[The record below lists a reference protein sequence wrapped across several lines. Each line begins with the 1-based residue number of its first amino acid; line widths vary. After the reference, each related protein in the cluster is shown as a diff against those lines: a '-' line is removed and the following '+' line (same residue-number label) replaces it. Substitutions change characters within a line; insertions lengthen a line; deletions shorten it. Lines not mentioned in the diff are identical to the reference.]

1 MNILITGGSRGIGA
15 AAVRLFCAR
24 GDSVWF
30 LYEKR
35 HEQAR
40 ELSRQTGAAAICCD
54 VAVEAQVQEAFSQ
67 LPALDALI
75 CNAGIAHYGLI
86 SDITPD
92 EWRRIFAVN
101 VDGIFHCVRAALP
114 GMLRK
119 QAGAIVTVSSMWGQV
134 GASCEAAYSATKG
147 AVLAL
152 SKALAQELG
161 PSHIRVNAICPGVI
175 QTDMCANVAPEV
187 LESLRE
193 QTPIE
198 RLGTPEDIAQAMAFL
213 VDAPFITGQVLGVNG
228 GFVIT

>member
-15 AAVRLFCAR
+15 AAVRLFRAR

-75 CNAGIAHYGLI
+75 CNAGIAYYGLI